1 MAVTEGVEADDAKRR
16 ILDAAAEAFMEQG
29 FGVAIDDIADSV
41 GATKGL
47 IYYHFRSKFDIFLAA
62 YEHGMR
68 TVRDQVE
75 PLARTTGTGHERL
88 VAMSTQHVMN
98 LMTNLAYHHVVHLGV
113 REQSSTALKPRQRK
127 ALDTLNVL
135 RAEYEDLFL
144 QVVQDGIEDGTIRP
158 VPARLAARTLL
169 CSLNAVDM
177 WFRRIEGQ
185 SSDDLRKLADEI
197 VDIVLGGLLADPV
210 RRSPRQ

>member
-1 MAVTEGVEADDAKRR
+1 MAVADGVEADNAKRR

-68 TVRDQVE
+68 TVREQVE
-75 PLARTTGTGHERL
+75 PLAQDPGSGRERL
-88 VAMSTQHVMN
+88 IAMSTQHVMN

-127 ALDTLNVL
+127 ALDALNLL

-144 QVVQDGIEDGTIRP
+144 QVVKDGIADGTIRP
-158 VPARLAARTLL
+158 VRANLAARTLL

-185 SSDDLRKLADEI
+185 SPDDLRHLADEV
-197 VDIVLGGLLADPV
+197 VDIVVGGLLLDPV
-210 RRSPRQ
+210 R

>member
-1 MAVTEGVEADDAKRR
+1 MAVADGAEAENAKRR

-68 TVRDQVE
+68 TVREQVE
-75 PLARTTGTGHERL
+75 PLARAPRSGRERL
-88 VAMSTQHVMN
+88 IAMSTQHVMN
-98 LMTNLAYHHVVHLGV
+98 LMTNLTYHHVVHLGV

-127 ALDTLNVL
+127 ALDELNVL

-144 QVVQDGIEDGTIRP
+144 QVVEDGIADGTLRP
-158 VPARLAARTLL
+158 VRANLAARTLL

-185 SSDDLRKLADEI
+185 STDDLRRLADEV
-197 VDIVLGGLLADPV
+197 VDIVVGGLLLDPA
-210 RRSPRQ
+210 R

>member
-1 MAVTEGVEADDAKRR
+1 MAVTEGIEADDAKRR

-29 FGVAIDDIADSV
+29 FRVAIDDIAESV

-68 TVRDQVE
+68 TVREQVE
-75 PLARTTGTGHERL
+75 PLAHLPGTGRERL
-88 VAMSTQHVMN
+88 IAMSTQHVVN

-127 ALDTLNVL
+127 ALDELNGL

-144 QVVQDGIEDGTIRP
+144 RVVQDGIEDGTLRP
-158 VPARLAARTLL
+158 VNAKLAARTLL

-185 SSDDLRKLADEI
+185 SQEELQQLASEV
-197 VDIVLGGLLADPV
+197 VDIVVGGLLADPV
-210 RRSPRQ
+210 G

>member
-1 MAVTEGVEADDAKRR
+1 MAVTDGVEADNAKRR

-68 TVRDQVE
+68 TVREQVE
-75 PLARTTGTGHERL
+75 PMAQAPGSGRERL
-88 VAMSTQHVMN
+88 IAMSTQHVMN

-127 ALDTLNVL
+127 ALDALNVL

-144 QVVQDGIEDGTIRP
+144 QVVKDGIADGTLRP
-158 VPARLAARTLL
+158 VRANLAARTLL

-177 WFRRIEGQ
+177 WFHRIEGQ
-185 SSDDLRKLADEI
+185 SSDELRQLADEI
-197 VDIVLGGLLADPV
+197 VDLVVGGLLLDPV
-210 RRSPRQ
+210 R

>member
-1 MAVTEGVEADDAKRR
+1 MAVTDGVEADNAKRR

-68 TVRDQVE
+68 TVRAQVE
-75 PLARTTGTGHERL
+75 PLSQAGGTGRDRL

-127 ALDTLNVL
+127 SLDALNIL
-135 RAEYEDLFL
+135 RTEYEDLFL
-144 QVVQDGIEDGTIRP
+144 RVVQDGIADGTLRP
-158 VPARLAARTLL
+158 VRAKLAARTLL

-177 WFRRIEGQ
+177 WFHRIEGQ
-185 SSDDLRKLADEI
+185 SADDLRQLADDV
-197 VDIVLGGLLADPV
+197 VDIVVGGLVLDPV
-210 RRSPRQ
+210 R

>member
-1 MAVTEGVEADDAKRR
+1 MSVTDGAEADNAKRR

-75 PLARTTGTGHERL
+75 PLAKATGSGRERL

-113 REQSSTALKPRQRK
+113 REQSSTALKPRQRN
-127 ALDTLNVL
+127 ALDELNLL
-135 RAEYEDLFL
+135 RAEYEGLFL
-144 QVVQDGIEDGTIRP
+144 QVVEDGIADGTLRP
-158 VPARLAARTLL
+158 VPAKLAARTLL

-177 WFRRIEGQ
+177 WFHRIEGQ
-185 SSDDLRKLADEI
+185 SPDDLRQLADEV
-197 VDIVLGGLLADPV
+197 VDLLVGGLVLDPAAN
-210 RRSPRQ
+210 